1 LLRRLG
7 LLVLVAASLLA
18 GGSTSRAQ
26 TDPVCFGAAAR
37 DPLKPCANP
46 ALKLS
51 VVPSPLTAR
60 KQKNPPCLAQY
71 AFVGKD
77 ICEFGHPAQGATGT
91 IAVIG
96 DSHAS
101 VWRVALETAAL
112 EHGWH
117 GLRFGH
123 ASCPMSL
130 ATRRIR
136 EPDRSHCD
144 RCRRAVLRYLKAHPE
159 VTTVFVAQLSG
170 GSGVVTRK
178 GQDPFETEVKGYLD
192 AWKAMPASVTRI
204 YVIRDN
210 PKTDSRTPRCVEDAV
225 KTGMQPGP
233 ACAVPKREVLDR
245 DAAAVAARRL
255 DSPRVHELDMT
266 RFFCGKALCEPVI
279 GGVLVYKDATHLTGL
294 YARTLGPYLARMIDA
309 SG

>member
-1 LLRRLG
+1 LRRLG
-7 LLVLVAASLLA
+7 LLAVAAVCLLA
-18 GGSTSRAQ
+18 GGSSSRAQ
-26 TDPVCFGAAAR
+26 TPDPDCFGAAAR
-37 DPLKPCANP
+37 DPLRPCANP

-60 KQKNPPCLAQY
+60 KQKNPPCLAQHP
-71 AFVGKD
+71 FVGKD
-77 ICEFGHPAQGATGT
+77 ICEFGTRAPQATGT

-101 VWRVALETAAL
+101 VWRVALESAAL

-117 GLRFGH
+117 
-123 ASCPMSL
+123 

-144 RCRRAVLRYLKAHPE
+144 RWRRAVLRWLNAHPE

-178 GQDPFETEVKGYLD
+178 GEDPFEAEVKGYLD
-192 AWKAMPASVTRI
+192 AWKAMPASITRI

-210 PKTDSRTPRCVEDAV
+210 PKTDSRTPTCVEDAV
-225 KTGMQPGP
+225 KTRVQPGP

-245 DAAAVAARRL
+245 DAAAVASRRL
-255 DSPRVHELDMT
+255 DSPRVHELDLT
-266 RFFCGKALCEPVI
+266 RFFCGKATCEPVI

-294 YARTLGPYLARMIDA
+294 YARTLGPFLTRLIDA

>member
-1 LLRRLG
+1 LRRLG
-7 LLVLVAASLLA
+7 LLVLVVACLLA
-18 GGSTSRAQ
+18 GGAPSRAQ
-26 TDPVCFGAAAR
+26 TDPDCFGAAAL
-37 DPLKPCANP
+37 DPLKPCVNP

-60 KQKNPPCLAQY
+60 TQKNPPCLAMHP
-71 AFVGKD
+71 FVGKD
-77 ICEFGHPAQGATGT
+77 ICEFGHPTAGSTGA

-101 VWRVALETAAL
+101 VWRVALETAAV

-144 RCRRAVLRYLKAHPE
+144 RWRRAVLRWLKDHPE
-159 VTTVFVAQLSG
+159 VNTVFVAQLSG

-178 GQDPFETEVKGYLD
+178 GQDPFEAEVKGYLD

-210 PKTDSRTPRCVEDAV
+210 PKTDSRTPRCVEDAL
-225 KTGMQPGP
+225 KTRVQPGP

-255 DSPRVHELDMT
+255 SSPRVRELDMT
-266 RFFCGKALCEPVI
+266 RFFCGTATCEPVI

>member
-1 LLRRLG
+1 
-7 LLVLVAASLLA
+7 
-18 GGSTSRAQ
+18 
-26 TDPVCFGAAAR
+26 
-37 DPLKPCANP
+37 
-46 ALKLS
+46 
-51 VVPSPLTAR
+51 
-60 KQKNPPCLAQY
+60 
-71 AFVGKD
+71 
-77 ICEFGHPAQGATGT
+77 
-91 IAVIG
+91 
-96 DSHAS
+96 
-101 VWRVALETAAL
+101 
-112 EHGWH
+112 
-117 GLRFGH
+117 
-123 ASCPMSL
+123 MSL

-144 RCRRAVLRYLKAHPE
+144 RWRRAVLRWLKDHPE
-159 VTTVFVAQLSG
+159 VNTVFVAQLSG

-178 GQDPFETEVKGYLD
+178 GQDPFETEVQGYLD

-210 PKTDSRTPRCVEDAV
+210 PKTDSRTPRCVEDAL
-225 KTGMQPGP
+225 KTRVQPGP

-255 DSPRVHELDMT
+255 SSPRVRELDMT
-266 RFFCGKALCEPVI
+266 RFFCGRATCEPVI

>member
-1 LLRRLG
+1 MRRRLG
-7 LLVLVAASLLA
+7 LLAVVAACLLA
-18 GGSTSRAQ
+18 GGTSSRAQ
-26 TDPVCFGAAAR
+26 TDPACFGAAAR

-46 ALKLS
+46 SLALS
-51 VVPSPLTAR
+51 VVPSPRVAR
-60 KQKNPPCLAQY
+60 TQKNPPCLAMHP
-71 AFVGKD
+71 FVGKD
-77 ICEFGHPAQGATGT
+77 ICEFGHPATGSQGAV
-91 IAVIG
+91 AVIG

-101 VWRVALETAAL
+101 VWRVALETAAA
-112 EHGWH
+112 EHLWH

-144 RCRRAVLRYLKAHPE
+144 RWRRAVLRWLKDHPD

-170 GSGVVTRK
+170 GSGVVTHR
-178 GQDPFETEVKGYLD
+178 GQDPFETQVKGYLD
-192 AWKAMPASVTRI
+192 AWKAMPASVQRI

-210 PKTDSRTPRCVEDAV
+210 PKTDGRTPACVANAV
-225 KTGMQPGP
+225 SAGLHPGP
-233 ACAVPKREVLDR
+233 ACAVPRREVLDR

-255 DSPRVHELDMT
+255 NSPRVRELDLT
-266 RFFCGKALCEPVI
+266 RFFCGKLVCEPVI

-294 YARTLGPYLARMIDA
+294 YAKTLGPYLARLIDA